1 MPLRWGKVWG
11 IYALMTF
18 REAILARIGAY
29 LAATSM
35 SERSF
40 GLHVCG
46 DHKLVSRLRSRS
58 VTLDRIEKAEAF
70 MRDNP
75 DGIAR
80 PVPTVAVASEP
91 ARA

>member
-1 MPLRWGKVWG
+1 
-11 IYALMTF
+11 MTF
-18 REAILARIGAY
+18 REAILARISAY
-29 LAATSM
+29 LSETAM

-46 DHKLVSRLRSRS
+46 DHKLVSRLRSSS

-70 MRDNP
+70 MRDHP
-75 DGIAR
+75 HGIAR
-80 PVPTVAVASEP
+80 PAPGAGAAAEP